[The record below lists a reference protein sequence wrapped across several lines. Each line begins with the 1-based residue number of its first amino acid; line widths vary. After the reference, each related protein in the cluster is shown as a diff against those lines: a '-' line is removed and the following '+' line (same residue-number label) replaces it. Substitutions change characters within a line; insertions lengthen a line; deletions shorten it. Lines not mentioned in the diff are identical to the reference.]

1 MDRITKKQLD
11 TQVNYL
17 NSLTGIEHTIE
28 SAYGGY
34 KLTRTVHGV
43 IGGENVFPIGYVPKA
58 ELYRMILAYE
68 NGFLIEDA
76 RKETKYKA
84 LTDTVKNEQYMR
96 EKKRVLQRERMQK
109 ELVYGRAIEE
119 MRRKEGKE
127 VTT

>member
-11 TQVNYL
+11 IQVKYL

-28 SAYGGY
+28 SAYGGW
-34 KLTRTVHGV
+34 KLCRTVYNT

-68 NGFLIEDA
+68 SGFLIEDA

-84 LTDTVKNEQYMR
+84 KTDIIKNEQYMR
-96 EKKRVLQRERMQK
+96 EKKRVLQRERRQK
-109 ELVYGRAIEE
+109 ELVYERAKEE
-119 MRRKEGKE
+119 MERKEGKE
-127 VTT
+127 VTA